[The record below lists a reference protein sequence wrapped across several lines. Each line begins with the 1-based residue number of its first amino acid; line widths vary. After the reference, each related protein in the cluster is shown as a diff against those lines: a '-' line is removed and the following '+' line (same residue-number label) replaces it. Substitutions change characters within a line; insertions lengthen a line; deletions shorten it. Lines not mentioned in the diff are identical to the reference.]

1 MDLRRAMQ
9 LEGQMVDGVETSAT
23 SCVFCDIL
31 SGALTPEI
39 VAYRDQYIAVFP
51 SLGQQPRNQGHMLVV
66 PVMHVEQIYQVE
78 GALAGALMTTVA
90 GVARALKK
98 AFAADGV
105 TVRQNNERHGGQ
117 DVFHVHFHVIPGF
130 VDDGFNTGEAR
141 FPFGAIKIP
150 LSERVKQAAILRDAL
165 DLRT

>member
-1 MDLRRAMQ
+1 MADSVTIR
-9 LEGQMVDGVETSAT
+9 DT
-23 SCVFCDIL
+23 SCVFCNIL

-39 VAYRDQYIAVFP
+39 VAYRDQHTAVFP

-66 PVMHVEQIYQVE
+66 PVMHVEQIYHLE

-105 TVRQNNERHGGQ
+105 TVRGEVLRLQVPVPQ
-117 DVFHVHFHVIPGF
+117 GF
-130 VDDGFNTGEAR
+130 ILAD
-141 FPFGAIKIP
+141 FGP
-150 LSERVKQAAILRDAL
+150 
-165 DLRT
+165 